1 MDRLLLRAGQPGREL
16 VAEGR
21 PWEALPPSF
30 PVGKVEGLPFHWVP
44 RTWMVVDL
52 RTWAVVLPWV
62 LPWAVVPWAV
72 VPWRERRRSHRTHS
86 S

>member
-1 MDRLLLRAGQPGREL
+1 MDRRLLLRAGQPEREL
-16 VAEGR
+16 AAEGH

-30 PVGKVEGLPFHWVP
+30 PVGKVEGLPFHLVL

-52 RTWAVVLPWV
+52 RTWAVVLPW
-62 LPWAVVPWAV
+62 AVDLPWAV
-72 VPWRERRRSHRTHS
+72 VPWRERPRSHRTRS